1 MRLTAKGRQIS
12 LVAFFFIL
20 CGFVFFAKKGV
31 SYPRQ
36 VTYIAHIHSVAM
48 PRSNFKWS
56 K

>member
-12 LVAFFFIL
+12 LAAFFYIMRFR
-20 CGFVFFAKKGV
+20 VFAKKGV

-48 PRSNFKWS
+48 PRSNFKWT